1 MKNKLYDFS
10 VNQITISLFLISIY
24 FLVANF

>member
-10 VNQITISLFLISIY
+10 INQITISLFLIYIY
-24 FLVANF
+24 FLIADF